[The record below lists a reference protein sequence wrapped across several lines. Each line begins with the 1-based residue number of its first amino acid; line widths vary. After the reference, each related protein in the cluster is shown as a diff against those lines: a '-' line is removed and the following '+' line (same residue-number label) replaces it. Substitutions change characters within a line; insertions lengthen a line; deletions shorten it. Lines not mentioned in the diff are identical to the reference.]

1 MNTLHAQVQRLD
13 RGIDK
18 IAPEM
23 KDLGQEQ
30 DGSEI
35 KSRELEL
42 LTDQVRNLGDRRDA
56 FEAMRDLAAEG
67 YRTETGETWRPRHGS
82 HSSQSR
88 KLNSAAIDARD
99 YLRARKDR
107 ETSAHLPE
115 GTLVGFTGGKDF
127 GDVTAIWRSLDSI
140 KIKYDDMVLLHGGGP
155 GAEKI
160 AASWAE
166 KNGVHQVVCKPNWE
180 RDGKAAP
187 FRRNDVL
194 LNFLPKGL
202 LAFPGSGITNNM
214 SRQGPQDRHPRPAR
228 RRVAIPFRAG
238 PRHHSARDRSPF
250 FAGLLKTKSMAGR
263 LAPPPTVRAY
273 ARWRLARSS
282 NDASPPIGSALRAI
296 AIRWRLRA
304 TLAPKLHPPLKLHCS
319 HPANRDDA
327 GPALLS
333 NTSYRRFTD
342 PYVPSFR
349 LEPIAAF
356 FRHHGPG
363 SLGNLPSRQHALIQ
377 KRPQTALR
385 DSDAARFQHVMHLSH
400 RNTLGLLVEQPLA

>member
-1 MNTLHAQVQRLD
+1 MQDFISTETSQTAMACEQAALFGATPGPDEFDNREIWNEDEALAGIEEAIHILAGAVAPDGTQLADERESLLWGFVNTLHAQVQRLD

-42 LTDQVRNLGDRRDA
+42 LTDRVQNLGDRRDA

-67 YRTETGETWRPRHGS
+67 YRTETGDTWRPRNGS
-82 HSSQSR
+82 HSSQTG
-88 KLNSAAIDARD
+88 KLTSAAIDARD
-99 YLRARKDR
+99 YLRAREHR
-107 ETSAHLPE
+107 ETTAHLPE
-115 GTLVGFTGGKDF
+115 GTLVAFTGGKDF

-166 KNGVHQVVCKPNWE
+166 KNGVHQVVCKPNWD

-214 SRQGPQDRHPRPAR
+214 IDKARKIITRNPRPSR
-228 RRVAIPFRAG
+228 RRVTALFKG
-238 PRHHSARDRSPF
+238 RSPPPLG
-250 FAGLLKTKSMAGR
+250 AGSVLFLCR
-263 LAPPPTVRAY
+263 LVRVNNP
-273 ARWRLARSS
+273 WRG
-282 NDASPPIGSALRAI
+282 ASRHRQPCEL
-296 AIRWRLRA
+296 
-304 TLAPKLHPPLKLHCS
+304 TLAGGASFFERCIAAYRLGASRHRRTRALTRHAISRPSPVATSLFAPLK
-319 HPANRDDA
+319 PR
-327 GPALLS
+327 
-333 NTSYRRFTD
+333 
-342 PYVPSFR
+342 
-349 LEPIAAF
+349 
-356 FRHHGPG
+356 
-363 SLGNLPSRQHALIQ
+363 
-377 KRPQTALR
+377 
-385 DSDAARFQHVMHLSH
+385 
-400 RNTLGLLVEQPLA
+400 